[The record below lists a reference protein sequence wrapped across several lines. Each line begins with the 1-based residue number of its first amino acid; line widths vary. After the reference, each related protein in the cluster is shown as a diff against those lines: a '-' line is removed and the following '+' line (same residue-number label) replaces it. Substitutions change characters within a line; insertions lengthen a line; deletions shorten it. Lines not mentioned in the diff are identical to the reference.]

1 MLTIP
6 SELDILPP
14 RPVLFPWL
22 SEDFLDFGLNCCWGG
37 GGLVD
42 QDEIINAAV
51 AATTT
56 QTKFFSFDSDDY
68 YDTDPGR
75 SKERIALVKASS
87 TTTPETHP
95 LNPYELSSESSTPSS
110 SSSTTTSTSS
120 STSSSVVLKP
130 LFGDERAAS
139 HGTTTIMVLSR
150 EEHQDNDCVDGIPD
164 MSPSDDTLSESGSSY
179 QTTEDETV
187 TSRSNSSNY
196 NFWGTTNTNTN
207 TNTKT
212 SHRKTKL
219 VTFVDVIAEVLRV
232 MMFFLSATG
241 SGQKA
246 LLFPKKRE
254 SQKVASGSQ

>member
-110 SSSTTTSTSS
+110 S
-120 STSSSVVLKP
+120 VVLKP

-207 TNTKT
+207 TKT